1 MIQLELDVNKTVI
14 KRKHDT
20 VLINS
25 FEKKKISVNRI
36 SIQIYLIL
44 KRFTISYIW
53 YILKSGINDLWHTQF
68 SGDTDRKH
76 TQL

>member
-68 SGDTDRKH
+68 PGDTDRKH